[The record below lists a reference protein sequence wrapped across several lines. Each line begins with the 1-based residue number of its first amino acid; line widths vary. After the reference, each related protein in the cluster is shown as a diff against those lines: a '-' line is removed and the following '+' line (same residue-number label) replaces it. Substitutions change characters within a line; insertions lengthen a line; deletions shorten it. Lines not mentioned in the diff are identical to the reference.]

1 MRLVL
6 SYILY
11 IIGDIIS
18 RTFMFYGNGYGF
30 KVYNKVMLWS
40 VALDTKGK
48 IWKYVEPKKKNKR
61 KKKNVKKNSR
71 LY

>member
-1 MRLVL
+1 MKLVL

-11 IIGDIIS
+11 VIGDVIS

-30 KVYNKVMLWS
+30 KVYNKIMLWS
-40 VALDTKGK
+40 VELDTQGK
-48 IWKYVEPKKKNKR
+48 IWKHVKPKR

>member
-1 MRLVL
+1 MRLIL

-11 IIGDIIS
+11 FIGDIIS
-18 RTFMFYGNGYGF
+18 RIFMFYGNGYGF
-30 KVYNKVMLWS
+30 KIYNKIMLWS
-40 VALDTKGK
+40 VDLDKEGK
-48 IWKYVEPKKKNKR
+48 IWKYTKPKR